1 MIYLHKNGITVVAKE
16 EAKRGKVY
24 ELNGEEYYV
33 ARGVADIKRIV
44 ESGEYPLNRVVTSKL
59 KSLNYLFQI
68 PGGYYQAAVPEG
80 FNDDITNW
88 DTSNVSSMEE
98 VFTGWPAFNQDI
110 SNWDTSKVESM
121 HGMFKSSKYVGNYY
135 MGPTSFNQDISKW
148 NVSNVKNMSEMFLGA
163 TSFNQDLNGW
173 DVGNVENMDYMFS
186 GATSFNQDLSNW
198 DVSNVNTMC
207 GMFSDVVAIGIIAFV
222 GTFQYTRAGST
233 SFNQPIG
240 NWDVSNVENMSS
252 MFSGATSFNQD
263 LSKWDVSNVEDM
275 SYMFSGG
282 RNGEWDNEW
291 QTKKHSAILREN
303 AKNNPTSFNQ
313 DISNWDVS
321 NVKNM
326 GGMFSGATSF
336 NQPIGNWNVSK
347 VGSMIG
353 MFSGATSFNQDLN
366 EWNVSSLSW
375 VEDMFYGA
383 TSFNSPIGKWKL
395 KSQSNMSTKNMFN
408 GATSFNQDISKWDM
422 SNVGDMSYMFSGA
435 TSFNQDISS
444 WDVSNVTQMKGLFQE
459 ATSFNQDLRNWKLNE
474 KLPKSRTMF
483 QGATAFNIKEYSP
496 FLNLKTKTKRVNVA
510 TQAANSLGI
519 ELTADDKKTISKI
532 KKLLTA
538 RDLEQ
543 VDLGVELLRS
553 LQKTEVYETLL
564 FGCKIIGNEKLERP
578 KMFTGSGPAQPFLDY
593 ALINLIADA
602 PNDAKVDIS
611 IDKKNITSLDVNIFD
626 FGSFDYN
633 TRIENFISL
642 KKFFNLESLVINF
655 DKFNIKTAHYEN
667 PSDVNKDKGV
677 DLEEVFLNNTITD
690 LIVTKVKGS
699 LNWLKSFSKLKKL
712 DIRFASGY
720 NLDDLENFNFL
731 KNLEELKF
739 YSQGFKNLDFLSECK
754 KIKSLNL
761 SVLSSSYSQSNEE
774 LENIN
779 FLAHLNELEHLVLE
793 GAFIG
798 HENLDM
804 SGLFACKN
812 LKDLSIPVKDSAN
825 LSDLKNCS
833 SLESLDLSSDGNWN
847 TSFDILARISQLQAN
862 KRIDN
867 EFSTEKN
874 GLKELKN
881 LKHLALDKFNFF
893 GIANG
898 NLMTDSKQAE
908 SNIENRVNEEDTQ
921 LVDSVIRYKAVPFT
935 GTILNHQV
943 GSYANRGSWR
953 DSRQDESK
961 GVFNECQ
968 VIEGFREGLYREY
981 YTTGDL
987 KLEALYKKN
996 KLSKVTA
1003 FYNSKGENI
1012 LGNKSAILG
1021 FELESLDVHR
1031 IGGDSGGFLKNDKPY
1046 NGFCYLELERSY
1058 SMYSPD
1064 FLGKSLFENFKRIIK
1079 NKSFRSQYSDSEMD
1093 LLKDANKNSLVLT
1106 IKEGLI
1112 SNTMF
1117 IAGKEQFVKI
1127 TVSDDYNFETIPS
1140 EYKEVFT
1147 ADNLAFEKRHRLS
1160 IYLNSLYSLNYS
1172 GDSLPEGSDKDFATL
1187 LTIIDGKS
1195 ISQSNKKQDRPKLS
1209 SDDRKAFSEIKKQLT
1224 SRDYDQIDQA
1234 ISKLVS
1240 LNLTELFETLLEGCK
1255 ISEEGLSRNKFF
1267 EGSSP
1272 AQPSLDYGLFSLI
1285 AHAPEDADIHE
1296 SIKKE
1301 NINELNINTFS
1312 LDPPYSAGKFG
1323 EGLFDRFIPI
1333 DKLTSLDHL
1342 HIDFKIF
1349 EETNKGPKKTDR
1361 SDWFKS
1367 SNITK
1372 LDISVSGSLKFFK
1385 NLTKL
1390 KYLNLSFGYYSDSIT
1405 DLKSLEYLENL
1416 EEIKITTG
1424 NFKKLESLDFIKNN
1438 KKLKKL
1444 TINLRNS
1451 WGDDSTIDNL
1461 DVLKNFNQLE
1471 ELYIIDVSTT
1481 NLNALSSCKNLKK
1494 LDISYNKYGRTSAP
1508 FEFSLLK
1515 NCNSLEKLFLYGVMS
1530 YRVEAKITDFNSLS
1544 GLKNLKKLSMD
1555 KIILHHPKSIFIN

>member
-24 ELNGEEYYV
+24 ELNGEEYYI

-59 KSLNYLFQI
+59 TSLNYLFQI
-68 PGGYYQAAVPEG
+68 QGGYSQAAVPEG

-88 DTSNVSSMEE
+88 DTSNVLSMEE
-98 VFTGWPAFNQDI
+98 VFSGWPAFNQDI

-121 HGMFKSSKYVGNYY
+121 HGMFKSSKYKGSYY
-135 MGPTSFNQDISKW
+135 MGPTSFNQPIGNWD
-148 NVSNVKNMSEMFLGA
+148 VSNVKNMSEMFLGA

-173 DVGNVENMDYMFS
+173 DVSNVENMDYMFS
-186 GATSFNQDLSNW
+186 GATSFNQSIGNW
-198 DVSNVNTMC
+198 DTSNVQSMK
-207 GMFSDVVAIGIIAFV
+207 GMFSDVVAIGIVAFV
-222 GTFQYTRAGST
+222 GTFEYTFAGST

-240 NWDVSNVENMSS
+240 NWNVSNVKNMSE
-252 MFSGATSFNQD
+252 MFRGATSFNQD
-263 LSKWDVSNVEDM
+263 INSWDVSNVEDM
-275 SYMFSGG
+275 SWMFSSSLKVDEEPPPTSFNQPIG
-282 RNGEWDNEW
+282 NWDVSKV
-291 QTKKHSAILREN
+291 QDMGAMFAGS
-303 AKNNPTSFNQ
+303 SFNQ

-321 NVKNM
+321 NVTSM
-326 GGMFSGATSF
+326 SGMFRDASSF
-336 NQPIGNWNVSK
+336 NQSIGNWDVSK
-347 VGSMIG
+347 VESMG
-353 MFSGATSFNQDLN
+353 YMFRNAKSFNQDLN
-366 EWNVSSLSW
+366 GWGKLV
-375 VEDMFYGA
+375 DFDGMFYGA
-383 TSFNSPIGKWKL
+383 SSFNSPIGKCKL
-395 KSQSNMSTKNMFN
+395 SSTSTSMENMFRE
-408 GATSFNQDISKWDM
+408 
-422 SNVGDMSYMFSGA
+422 A

-444 WDVSNVTQMKGLFQE
+444 WDVSNVTQMKGLFQD
-459 ATSFNQDLRNWKLNE
+459 ATSFNQDLRTWKLNE

-496 FLNLKTKTKRVNVA
+496 FLNLKTEKTKRVNVA

-532 KKLLTA
+532 KKLLIA

-543 VDLGVELLRS
+543 IDLGVELLRS

-564 FGCKIIGNEKLERP
+564 FGCKIIGNENLERP

-611 IDKKNITSLDVNIFD
+611 IDKKNITSLDINIFD

-633 TRIENFISL
+633 TRIENFVSL
-642 KKFFNLESLVINF
+642 KKFFNLESLVIDF
-655 DKFNIKTAHYEN
+655 DKFNIKT
-667 PSDVNKDKGV
+667 NKDKGV
-677 DLEEVFLNNTITD
+677 DLEEVFLNNTITN
-690 LIVTKVKGS
+690 LIITKVNGS

-712 DIRFASGY
+712 DIRLY
-720 NLDDLENFNFL
+720 NCFNDDDLKNFNFL
-731 KNLEELKF
+731 KNLEHLKF
-739 YSQGFKNLDFLSECK
+739 SSQGFKNLDFLSECK

-804 SGLFACKN
+804 SGLFSCKN
-812 LKDLSIPVKDSAN
+812 LKYLSIPVKDSAN

-833 SLESLDLSSDGNWN
+833 LLESLDLSSDGNWN

-881 LKHLALDKFNFF
+881 LKHLTLDKFNFF

-908 SNIENRVNEEDTQ
+908 SNLENRVNEEDTQ

-935 GTILNHQV
+935 GTILNHHF
-943 GSYANRGSWR
+943 GSYSNRGSWR

-968 VIEGFREGLYREY
+968 VVEGYREGLYKEY

-1021 FELESLDVHR
+1021 FELESPDAHR

-1160 IYLNSLYSLNYS
+1160 IYLHSLYSLNYS

-1240 LNLTELFETLLEGCK
+1240 LNITELFETLLEGCK
-1255 ISEEGLSRNKFF
+1255 ISEEGLTRNKFF

-1323 EGLFDRFIPI
+1323 EGLFDRFIPV
-1333 DKLTSLDHL
+1333 DKLTSLNHL
-1342 HIDFKIF
+1342 DIDFKIF

-1390 KYLNLSFGYYSDSIT
+1390 KYLNLSFGYYADSIT

-1416 EEIKITTG
+1416 EELKITTG

-1444 TINLRNS
+1444 TINLKNR
-1451 WGDDSTIDNL
+1451 WGDDSTMDNL

-1471 ELYIIDVSTT
+1471 ELNIIDVSTT

-1494 LDISYNKYGRTSAP
+1494 LEISYNIYGRTSAP

-1544 GLKNLKKLSMD
+1544 GLKNLKQLSID

>member
-24 ELNGEEYYV
+24 ELNGEEYYI

-59 KSLNYLFQI
+59 TSLNYLFQI
-68 PGGYYQAAVPEG
+68 QGGYSQAAVPEG

-88 DTSNVSSMEE
+88 DTSNVLSMEE
-98 VFTGWPAFNQDI
+98 VFSGWPAFNQDI

-121 HGMFKSSKYVGNYY
+121 HGMFKSSKYKGSYY
-135 MGPTSFNQDISKW
+135 MGPTSFNQPIGNWD
-148 NVSNVKNMSEMFLGA
+148 VSNVKNMSEMFLGA

-173 DVGNVENMDYMFS
+173 DVSNVENMDYMFS
-186 GATSFNQDLSNW
+186 GATSFNQSIGNW
-198 DVSNVNTMC
+198 DTSNVQSMN
-207 GMFSDVVAIGIIAFV
+207 GMFSDVVAIGIVAFV
-222 GTFQYTRAGST
+222 GTFEYTFAGST

-240 NWDVSNVENMSS
+240 NWNVSNVKNMSE
-252 MFSGATSFNQD
+252 MFRGATSFNQD
-263 LSKWDVSNVEDM
+263 INSWDVSNVEDM
-275 SYMFSGG
+275 SWMFSSSLKVDEEPPPTSFNQPIG
-282 RNGEWDNEW
+282 NWDVSKV
-291 QTKKHSAILREN
+291 QDMGAMFAGS
-303 AKNNPTSFNQ
+303 SFNQ

-321 NVKNM
+321 NVTSM
-326 GGMFSGATSF
+326 SGMFRDASSF
-336 NQPIGNWNVSK
+336 NQSIGNWDVSK
-347 VGSMIG
+347 VESMG
-353 MFSGATSFNQDLN
+353 YMFRNAKSFNQDLN
-366 EWNVSSLSW
+366 GWGKLV
-375 VEDMFYGA
+375 DADGMFYGA
-383 TSFNSPIGKWKL
+383 SSFNSPIGKCKL
-395 KSQSNMSTKNMFN
+395 SSTSTSMENMFRE
-408 GATSFNQDISKWDM
+408 
-422 SNVGDMSYMFSGA
+422 A

-444 WDVSNVTQMKGLFQE
+444 WDVSNVTQMKGLFQD
-459 ATSFNQDLRNWKLNE
+459 ATSFNQDLRTWKLNE

-496 FLNLKTKTKRVNVA
+496 FLNLKTEKTKRVNVA

-543 VDLGVELLRS
+543 IDLGVELLRS

-564 FGCKIIGNEKLERP
+564 FGCKIIGDEKLERP

-611 IDKKNITSLDVNIFD
+611 IDKKYITSLDINIFD

-633 TRIENFISL
+633 TRIENFVSL

-655 DKFNIKTAHYEN
+655 DKFNIKTAHYNN
-667 PSDVNKDKGV
+667 PSDVNKDMGV
-677 DLEEVFLNNTITD
+677 DLEEVFLNNTITN

-699 LNWLKSFSKLKKL
+699 LNWLKNLPKLQKL
-712 DIRFASGY
+712 DIQFASGY
-720 NLDDLENFNFL
+720 NLDDLEKFNFL

-739 YSQGFKNLDFLSECK
+739 YSQGFKNLDFLAECK

-761 SVLSSSYSQSNEE
+761 SVSSSSYSQSNEQ

-779 FLAHLNELEHLVLE
+779 FLASLNELEHLVLG
-793 GAFIG
+793 GALIG
-798 HENLDM
+798 DENLDM
-804 SGLFACKN
+804 TGLFACKN
-812 LKDLSIPVKDSAN
+812 LKDLSMPVNDSAN

-847 TSFDILARISQLQAN
+847 TSFDISARISQLQAN
-862 KRIDN
+862 KWIDN

-881 LKHLALDKFNFF
+881 LKHLTLDKFNFF

-898 NLMTDSKQAE
+898 NLMTDSKQDE
-908 SNIENRVNEEDTQ
+908 SNLENRVNEEDTQ

-935 GTILNHQV
+935 GTILNHHV

-961 GVFNECQ
+961 GVFNQCQ
-968 VIEGFREGLYREY
+968 VVEGYREGLYKEY

-996 KLSKVTA
+996 KLSKITA
-1003 FYNSKGENI
+1003 FYDSKGENI

-1021 FELESLDVHR
+1021 FDLESLDIHR

-1064 FLGKSLFENFKRIIK
+1064 LLGKSLFENFKSIIN

-1093 LLKDANKNSLVLT
+1093 LLKDVNKNSLVLT

-1117 IAGKEQFVKI
+1117 IAGKEQFAKI
-1127 TVSDDYNFETIPS
+1127 TVNDNYNFETIPS

-1147 ADNLAFEKRHRLS
+1147 ADNLAFEKRHRLA
-1160 IYLNSLYSLNYS
+1160 IYLNSLYTLNYS
-1172 GDSLPEGSDKDFATL
+1172 GDSLTDGSDKDFASL

-1209 SDDRKAFSEIKKQLT
+1209 SDDRKAFSEIKKQIT

-1240 LNLTELFETLLEGCK
+1240 LNITELFETLLEGCK
-1255 ISEEGLSRNKFF
+1255 ISEEGLARNKFF

-1301 NINELNINTFS
+1301 NINKLNINTFS
-1312 LDPPYSAGKFG
+1312 LDPPYSGGKFG
-1323 EGLFDRFIPI
+1323 EGLFDRFIPV

-1416 EEIKITTG
+1416 EELKITTG

-1451 WGDDSTIDNL
+1451 WGDDSTMDNL

-1515 NCNSLEKLFLYGVMS
+1515 NCNSLESFSVQGVMGDVLRLPG
-1530 YRVEAKITDFNSLS
+1530 YRVEAKINDFNSLS
-1544 GLKNLKKLSMD
+1544 GLKNLKKLSID
-1555 KIILHHPKSIFIN
+1555 KIVLHNPKSIFIN

>member
-59 KSLNYLFQI
+59 TSLNYLFQI
-68 PGGYYQAAVPEG
+68 QGGYSQAAVPEG

-88 DTSNVSSMEE
+88 DTSNVLSMEE
-98 VFTGWPAFNQDI
+98 VFSGWPAFNQDI

-121 HGMFKSSKYVGNYY
+121 HGMFKSSKYKGSYY
-135 MGPTSFNQDISKW
+135 MGPTSFNQPIGNWD
-148 NVSNVKNMSEMFLGA
+148 VSNVKNMSEMFLGA

-173 DVGNVENMDYMFS
+173 DVSNVENMDYMFS
-186 GATSFNQDLSNW
+186 GATSFNQSIGNW
-198 DVSNVNTMC
+198 DTSNVQSMK
-207 GMFSDVVAIGIIAFV
+207 GMFSDVVAIGIVAFV
-222 GTFQYTRAGST
+222 GTFEYTFAGST

-240 NWDVSNVENMSS
+240 NWNVSNVKNMSE
-252 MFSGATSFNQD
+252 MFRGATSFNQD
-263 LSKWDVSNVEDM
+263 INSWDVSNVEDM
-275 SYMFSGG
+275 SWMFSSSLKVDEEPPPTSFNQPIG
-282 RNGEWDNEW
+282 NWDVSKV
-291 QTKKHSAILREN
+291 QDMGAMFAGS
-303 AKNNPTSFNQ
+303 SFNQ

-321 NVKNM
+321 NVTSM
-326 GGMFSGATSF
+326 SGMFRDASSF
-336 NQPIGNWNVSK
+336 NQSIGNWDVSK
-347 VGSMIG
+347 VESMG
-353 MFSGATSFNQDLN
+353 YMFRNAKSFNQDLN
-366 EWNVSSLSW
+366 GWGKLV
-375 VEDMFYGA
+375 DFDGMFYGA
-383 TSFNSPIGKWKL
+383 SSFNSPIGKCKL
-395 KSQSNMSTKNMFN
+395 SSTSTSMENMFRE
-408 GATSFNQDISKWDM
+408 
-422 SNVGDMSYMFSGA
+422 A

-444 WDVSNVTQMKGLFQE
+444 WDVSNVTQMKGLFQD
-459 ATSFNQDLRNWKLNE
+459 ATSFNQDLRTWKLNE

-496 FLNLKTKTKRVNVA
+496 FLNLKTEKTKRVNVA

-543 VDLGVELLRS
+543 IDLGVELLRS

-564 FGCKIIGNEKLERP
+564 FGCKIIGNENLERP

-611 IDKKNITSLDVNIFD
+611 IDKKNITSLDINIFD

-633 TRIENFISL
+633 TRIENFVSL
-642 KKFFNLESLVINF
+642 KKFFNLESLVIDF
-655 DKFNIKTAHYEN
+655 DKFNIKT
-667 PSDVNKDKGV
+667 NKDNGV
-677 DLEEVFLNNTITD
+677 DLEEVFLNNTITN
-690 LIVTKVKGS
+690 LIITKVNGS

-712 DIRFASGY
+712 DIRLY
-720 NLDDLENFNFL
+720 NCFNDDDLKNFNFL
-731 KNLEELKF
+731 KNLEHLKF
-739 YSQGFKNLDFLSECK
+739 SSQGFKNLDFLSECK

-761 SVLSSSYSQSNEE
+761 TVLSSSYSQSNED

-779 FLAHLNELEHLVLE
+779 FLASLNELEHLVLE

-812 LKDLSIPVKDSAN
+812 LKDLAIPVKDSAN

-881 LKHLALDKFNFF
+881 LKHLTLDKFNFF

-908 SNIENRVNEEDTQ
+908 TNLENRVNEEDTQ

-935 GTILNHQV
+935 GTILNHHF
-943 GSYANRGSWR
+943 GSYSNRGSWR

-968 VIEGFREGLYREY
+968 VVEGYREGLYKEY

-1021 FELESLDVHR
+1021 FELESPDAHR

-1058 SMYSPD
+1058 KPD
-1064 FLGKSLFENFKRIIK
+1064 LLGKSLFENFNTIIN

-1093 LLKDANKNSLVLT
+1093 LLRYPNKNSLVLT

-1112 SNTMF
+1112 SNTLF
-1117 IAGKEQFVKI
+1117 IAGKEQFAKI

-1147 ADNLAFEKRHRLS
+1147 ADNLEFEKRHRLS

-1172 GDSLPEGSDKDFATL
+1172 GDLLPEGSDKDFATL

-1195 ISQSNKKQDRPKLS
+1195 ISQSYKKQDRPKLS
-1209 SDDRKAFSEIKKQLT
+1209 SDDRKVFSEIKKQLT

-1240 LNLTELFETLLEGCK
+1240 LNITELFETLLESCK
-1255 ISEEGLSRNKFF
+1255 ISEEGLTRNKFF

-1301 NINELNINTFS
+1301 NINELNINIFS
-1312 LDPPYSAGKFG
+1312 LSPAYSAGKFG
-1323 EGLFDRFIPI
+1323 EGLFDRFIPV
-1333 DKLTSLDHL
+1333 DELTSLNHL
-1342 HIDFKIF
+1342 DIDFKIF
-1349 EETNKGPKKTDR
+1349 EETNKGPKNTNR
-1361 SDWFKS
+1361 SDWFKN

-1390 KYLNLSFGYYSDSIT
+1390 KYLNLSFGYYADSIT

-1416 EEIKITTG
+1416 EELKITTG

-1444 TINLRNS
+1444 TINLKNS
-1451 WGDDSTIDNL
+1451 WGDDSTMDNL

-1471 ELYIIDVSTT
+1471 ELKIIDVSTT

-1494 LDISYNKYGRTSAP
+1494 LDISYNKYGRTTAP

-1515 NCNSLEKLFLYGVMS
+1515 NCNSLETLSIEGVMS

-1544 GLKNLKKLSMD
+1544 GLKNLKKLSID

>member
-24 ELNGEEYYV
+24 ELNGEEYYI

-59 KSLNYLFQI
+59 TSLNYLFQI
-68 PGGYYQAAVPEG
+68 QGGYSQAAVPEG

-88 DTSNVSSMEE
+88 DTSNVLSMEE
-98 VFTGWPAFNQDI
+98 VFSGWPAFNQDI

-121 HGMFKSSKYVGNYY
+121 HGMFKSSKYKGSYY
-135 MGPTSFNQDISKW
+135 MGPTSFNQPIGNWD
-148 NVSNVKNMSEMFLGA
+148 VSNVKNMSEMFLGA

-173 DVGNVENMDYMFS
+173 DVSNVENMDYMFS
-186 GATSFNQDLSNW
+186 GATSFNQSIGNW
-198 DVSNVNTMC
+198 DTSNVQSMK
-207 GMFSDVVAIGIIAFV
+207 GMFSDVVAIGIVAFV
-222 GTFQYTRAGST
+222 GTFEYTFAGST

-240 NWDVSNVENMSS
+240 NWNVSNVKNMSE
-252 MFSGATSFNQD
+252 MFRGATSFNQD
-263 LSKWDVSNVEDM
+263 INSWDVSNVEDM
-275 SYMFSGG
+275 SWMFSSSLKVDEEPPPTSFNQPIG
-282 RNGEWDNEW
+282 NWDVSKV
-291 QTKKHSAILREN
+291 QDMGAMFAGS
-303 AKNNPTSFNQ
+303 SFNQ

-321 NVKNM
+321 SVTSM
-326 GGMFSGATSF
+326 SGMFRDASSF
-336 NQPIGNWNVSK
+336 NQSIGNWDVSK
-347 VGSMIG
+347 VESMG
-353 MFSGATSFNQDLN
+353 YMFCNAKSFNQDLN
-366 EWNVSSLSW
+366 GWGKLV
-375 VEDMFYGA
+375 DADGMFYGA
-383 TSFNSPIGKWKL
+383 SSFNSPIGKCKL
-395 KSQSNMSTKNMFN
+395 SSTSTSMENMFRE
-408 GATSFNQDISKWDM
+408 
-422 SNVGDMSYMFSGA
+422 A

-444 WDVSNVTQMKGLFQE
+444 WDVSNVTQMKGLFQD
-459 ATSFNQDLRNWKLNE
+459 ATSFNQDLRTWKLNE

-496 FLNLKTKTKRVNVA
+496 FLNLKTEKTKRVNVA

-543 VDLGVELLRS
+543 IDLGVELLRS

-564 FGCKIIGNEKLERP
+564 FGCKIIGNENLERP

-611 IDKKNITSLDVNIFD
+611 IDKKNITSLDINIFD

-633 TRIENFISL
+633 TRIENFVSL
-642 KKFFNLESLVINF
+642 KKFFNLESLVIDF
-655 DKFNIKTAHYEN
+655 DKFNIKT
-667 PSDVNKDKGV
+667 NKDNGV
-677 DLEEVFLNNTITD
+677 DLEEVFLNNSITN
-690 LIVTKVKGS
+690 LIITKVNGS

-712 DIRFASGY
+712 DIRLY
-720 NLDDLENFNFL
+720 NCFNDDDLKNFNFL
-731 KNLEELKF
+731 KNLEHLKF
-739 YSQGFKNLDFLSECK
+739 SSQGFKNLDFLSECK

-761 SVLSSSYSQSNEE
+761 TVLSSSYSQSNEE

-779 FLAHLNELEHLVLE
+779 FLASLNELEHLVLE

-812 LKDLSIPVKDSAN
+812 LKYLAIPVKDSAN

-881 LKHLALDKFNFF
+881 LKHLTLDKFNFF

-908 SNIENRVNEEDTQ
+908 SNLENRVNEEDTQ

-935 GTILNHQV
+935 GTILNHHF
-943 GSYANRGSWR
+943 GSYSNRGSWR

-968 VIEGFREGLYREY
+968 VVEGYREGFYKEY

-1012 LGNKSAILG
+1012 LGNKNAILG

-1058 SMYSPD
+1058 KPD
-1064 FLGKSLFENFKRIIK
+1064 LLGKSLFENFNSIIN

-1093 LLKDANKNSLVLT
+1093 LLRYPNKNSLVLT

-1112 SNTMF
+1112 SNTLF

-1160 IYLNSLYSLNYS
+1160 IYLHSLYSLNYS

-1240 LNLTELFETLLEGCK
+1240 LNITELFETLLEGCK
-1255 ISEEGLSRNKFF
+1255 ISEEGLTRNKFF

-1323 EGLFDRFIPI
+1323 EGLFDRFIPV
-1333 DKLTSLDHL
+1333 DKLTSLNHL
-1342 HIDFKIF
+1342 DIDFKIF
-1349 EETNKGPKKTDR
+1349 EETNKGPKKIDR

-1390 KYLNLSFGYYSDSIT
+1390 KYLNLSFGYYADSIT

-1416 EEIKITTG
+1416 EELKITTG

-1444 TINLRNS
+1444 TINLKNR
-1451 WGDDSTIDNL
+1451 WGDDSTMDNL

-1471 ELYIIDVSTT
+1471 ELNIIDVSTT

-1494 LDISYNKYGRTSAP
+1494 LEISYNIYGRTSAP

-1515 NCNSLEKLFLYGVMS
+1515 NCNSLETLSVEGVMS

-1544 GLKNLKKLSMD
+1544 GLKNLKQLSID

>member
-1 MIYLHKNGITVVAKE
+1 MKG
-16 EAKRGKVY
+16 
-24 ELNGEEYYV
+24 
-33 ARGVADIKRIV
+33 
-44 ESGEYPLNRVVTSKL
+44 
-59 KSLNYLFQI
+59 LFQ
-68 PGGYYQAAVPEG
+68 
-80 FNDDITNW
+80 D
-88 DTSNVSSMEE
+88 
-98 VFTGWPAFNQDI
+98 
-110 SNWDTSKVESM
+110 
-121 HGMFKSSKYVGNYY
+121 
-135 MGPTSFNQDISKW
+135 
-148 NVSNVKNMSEMFLGA
+148 A
-163 TSFNQDLNGW
+163 TSFNQDL
-173 DVGNVENMDYMFS
+173 
-186 GATSFNQDLSNW
+186 
-198 DVSNVNTMC
+198 
-207 GMFSDVVAIGIIAFV
+207 I
-222 GTFQYTRAGST
+222 
-233 SFNQPIG
+233 
-240 NWDVSNVENMSS
+240 
-252 MFSGATSFNQD
+252 
-263 LSKWDVSNVEDM
+263 
-275 SYMFSGG
+275 
-282 RNGEWDNEW
+282 
-291 QTKKHSAILREN
+291 
-303 AKNNPTSFNQ
+303 
-313 DISNWDVS
+313 
-321 NVKNM
+321 
-326 GGMFSGATSF
+326 
-336 NQPIGNWNVSK
+336 
-347 VGSMIG
+347 
-353 MFSGATSFNQDLN
+353 
-366 EWNVSSLSW
+366 
-375 VEDMFYGA
+375 
-383 TSFNSPIGKWKL
+383 
-395 KSQSNMSTKNMFN
+395 
-408 GATSFNQDISKWDM
+408 
-422 SNVGDMSYMFSGA
+422 
-435 TSFNQDISS
+435 
-444 WDVSNVTQMKGLFQE
+444 
-459 ATSFNQDLRNWKLNE
+459 NWKLNE

-543 VDLGVELLRS
+543 IDLGVELLRS
-553 LQKTEVYETLL
+553 LQKIEVYETLL
-564 FGCKIIGNEKLERP
+564 FGCKIIADYKLERP

-611 IDKKNITSLDVNIFD
+611 IDKKNITFLDINIFD
-626 FGSFDYN
+626 FGSFDYS
-633 TRIENFISL
+633 TRIQNFVSL
-642 KKFFNLESLVINF
+642 KKFFNLESIVINF
-655 DKFNIKTAHYEN
+655 DKFNIKTAHYNN

-677 DLEEVFLNNTITD
+677 DLEEVFLNNTITN

-699 LNWLKSFSKLKKL
+699 LNWLKNLPKLQKL
-712 DIRFASGY
+712 DIKFASGY

-739 YSQGFKNLDFLSECK
+739 YSQGFKNLDFLAECK

-779 FLAHLNELEHLVLE
+779 FLASLNELEHLVLG
-793 GAFIG
+793 GALIG
-798 HENLDM
+798 DENLDM
-804 SGLFACKN
+804 TGLFACKN
-812 LKDLSIPVKDSAN
+812 LKDLSMPVNDSAN

-847 TSFDILARISQLQAN
+847 TSFDISARISQLQAN
-862 KRIDN
+862 NPVDN
-867 EFSTEKN
+867 KFSTEKN
-874 GLKELKN
+874 GLRELKN
-881 LKHLALDKFNFF
+881 LKHLTLDKFNFF
-893 GIANG
+893 GIGNG

-908 SNIENRVNEEDTQ
+908 SNLENRVNEEDTQ

-935 GTILNHQV
+935 GTILNHHI
-943 GSYANRGSWR
+943 GSYAKGGNWR

-968 VIEGFREGLYREY
+968 VVEGFREGLYKEY

-1003 FYNSKGENI
+1003 LYNSKGENI

-1021 FELESLDVHR
+1021 FDLESLDIHR

-1046 NGFCYLELERSY
+1046 NGLCYLEIERISFRLDLL
-1058 SMYSPD
+1058 S
-1064 FLGKSLFENFKRIIK
+1064 KSLFENFKRIIN
-1079 NKSFRSQYSDSEMD
+1079 NKSFKSQYSDSEMD
-1093 LLKDANKNSLVLT
+1093 LLSDPNKTSLVLT

-1112 SNTMF
+1112 SNTIF
-1117 IAGKEQFVKI
+1117 IAGKEQFAKI

-1160 IYLNSLYSLNYS
+1160 IYLNSLYSFNYS

-1240 LNLTELFETLLEGCK
+1240 LNITELFETLLEGCK
-1255 ISEEGLSRNKFF
+1255 ISEEGLTRNKFF

-1301 NINELNINTFS
+1301 NINKLNINTFS
-1312 LDPPYSAGKFG
+1312 LNPSYSGGKFG
-1323 EGLFDRFIPI
+1323 EGLFDRFIPV

-1390 KYLNLSFGYYSDSIT
+1390 KYLDLSFGYYADSIT

-1416 EEIKITTG
+1416 EELKITTG

-1451 WGDDSTIDNL
+1451 WGDDSTMDNL

-1481 NLNALSSCKNLKK
+1481 NLNALSSCKNLKN
-1494 LDISYNKYGRTSAP
+1494 LDISYKEYGRSAP

-1515 NCNSLEKLFLYGVMS
+1515 NCNSLESLSVEGVMS

-1544 GLKNLKKLSMD
+1544 GLKNLKELSID